1 MDYIITQRDKDSLIL
16 NEFRFDN
23 FLEAK
28 EIFHNFMNDCLRM
41 DNLYLVY
48 IFPTLFKH
56 NEIAKV
62 KIVSKED
69 PDIFIYY
76 SLEKEGYCN
85 ER

>member
-1 MDYIITQRDKDSLIL
+1 MDYIITQRDKDLLIL

-23 FLEAK
+23 FPEAK

-48 IFPTLFKH
+48 IFPTLFEH

-62 KIVSKED
+62 KVTSKED

-76 SLEKEGYCN
+76 SLEKEEYYN